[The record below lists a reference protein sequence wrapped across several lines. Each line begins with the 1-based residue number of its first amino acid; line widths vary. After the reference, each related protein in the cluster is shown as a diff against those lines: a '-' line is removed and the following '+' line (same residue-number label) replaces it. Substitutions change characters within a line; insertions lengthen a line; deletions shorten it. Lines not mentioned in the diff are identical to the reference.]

1 MSKTKILF
9 IVGMFI
15 VVLPYLGFPYLWK
28 NVLFAVSGLGVAFIA
43 YTLNRE
49 AKRENMPEKTF
60 ENFSENSNFNE
71 NGVNTEKSK
80 LE

>member
-9 IVGMFI
+9 IVGVFI

-28 NVLFAVSGLGVAFIA
+28 NVLFAACGLGIAFIA
-43 YTLNRE
+43 YTLNKE
-49 AKRENMPEKTF
+49 AKRENIPEKTF